1 MAKLPHVRLTFSGV
15 FGSAAVPIEIWS
27 FGLALY
33 APELV
38 YAAPA
43 AMTPIAS
50 AARGAFFDY
59 LSTTLPS
66 DVSLTRTRAAS
77 VLATGHVDQTADG
90 QYIQGDD
97 ATLVVGGVAAPA
109 RSPSVQD
116 AIVVSLQSG
125 RAGPSGK
132 GRFYLPMTADAVAP
146 VDRRITAAARDDLLG
161 RCVNFVRALNTIAN
175 AGPVTVMSTKGFASG
190 VSKVRVGRV
199 VDTHRS
205 RRNRLSEDYG
215 TAVV

>member
-1 MAKLPHVRLTFSGV
+1 MKPAHVQLTFSGV

-38 YAAPA
+38 YASPA

-59 LSTTLPS
+59 LSTILPS

-77 VLATGHVDQTADG
+77 VLDTGHVDLTGDG

-97 ATLVVGGVAAPA
+97 NTLVLGGVAAPA

-116 AIVVSLQSG
+116 AIVVSLQTP

-132 GRFYLPMTADAVAP
+132 GRFFLPMTADAVAP
-146 VDRRITAAARDDLLG
+146 TDRRISAAARDDILG
-161 RCVNFVRALNTIAN
+161 RSISFVRALNTIAN
-175 AGPVTVMSTKGFASG
+175 AGPVSVVSSKGFASG
-190 VSKVRVGRV
+190 VTKIRVGRV

-205 RRNRLSEDYG
+205 RRNRLNEDYG
-215 TAVV
+215 VATV